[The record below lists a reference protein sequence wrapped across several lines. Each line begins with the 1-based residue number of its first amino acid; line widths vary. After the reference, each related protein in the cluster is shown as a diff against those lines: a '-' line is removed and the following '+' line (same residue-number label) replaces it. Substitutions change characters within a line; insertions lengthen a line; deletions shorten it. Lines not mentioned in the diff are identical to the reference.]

1 MQNRLFLFICLTA
14 LLSMAPFAASATS
27 ATDIRYV
34 TDELRLGL
42 YSSEETTG
50 RSLKTLTSG
59 AQLEVLERALMSV
72 RVKTEAGDVGWVK
85 TAYLVTTEPAKRRV
99 NALELANES
108 IKAELEITLADV
120 EESKFQVDSLTT
132 ELQYSQSQITE
143 LPALEAEVAQLR
155 AVLAATETTV
165 SVKWLVAA
173 VIGAIIFGWFAGY
186 QWLDRKVRKQ
196 FGGVRLY

>member
-14 LLSMAPFAASATS
+14 LLSMALFAASATS